1 MTKSELNARLSLPL
15 TASQLKKIS
24 LADLQA
30 RVDALRSESNHF
42 GIDPDTDQVLDD
54 SEYLTPTRKPRS
66 ADGILIQPSDV
77 QKKPK
82 PGSKRA
88 LILDM
93 LRMGTTLDK
102 IANATGWSRAVAS
115 SALYVDVKGAGWGV
129 ERVDGRLFLL
139 PRGGK

>member
-1 MTKSELNARLSLPL
+1 MTKNELNARLPVPL
-15 TASQLKKIS
+15 SKSALKKIS

-30 RVDALRSESNHF
+30 RVGTN
-42 GIDPDTDQVLDD
+42 QVLDD

-102 IANATGWSRAVAS
+102 IADATGWSRSVAS